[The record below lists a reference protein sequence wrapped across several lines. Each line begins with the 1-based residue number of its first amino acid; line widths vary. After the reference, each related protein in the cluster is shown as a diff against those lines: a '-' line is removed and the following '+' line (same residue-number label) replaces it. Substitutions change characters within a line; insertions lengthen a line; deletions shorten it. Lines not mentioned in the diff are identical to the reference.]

1 MFFVPLESTIGGL
14 RFNDFSPT
22 AIADFVYSS
31 CGVAVTMAVTME
43 VMAVEVENR
52 GAETNKNSK

>member
-22 AIADFVYSS
+22 AIADFVCSS
-31 CGVAVTMAVTME
+31 CGVAVTMAVAAMVIMVVVLLVVLQVL
-43 VMAVEVENR
+43 VML
-52 GAETNKNSK
+52 